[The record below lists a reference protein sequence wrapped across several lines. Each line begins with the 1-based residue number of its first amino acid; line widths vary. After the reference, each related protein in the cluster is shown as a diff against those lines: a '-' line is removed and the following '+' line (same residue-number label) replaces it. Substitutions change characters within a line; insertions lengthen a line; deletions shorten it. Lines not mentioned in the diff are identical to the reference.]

1 MDLQAQDLNTNSRLN
16 QLNPNSFLQSVDK
29 NSIETQQKMQG
40 DKVCKVL
47 KTLEQ
52 SKFLA
57 DYLSQINVVD
67 HNTSHDETEIP
78 CCIAFSTRKIE
89 TRFMNRDLIS
99 RSVEI
104 DKLMAKIDNIEHVL
118 RQNIIT
124 IKEEMSTIG
133 SSLTNEVQNSRGG
146 NHIDIFRE
154 EISKQISD
162 LYPKIIQDINLKHE
176 ENTKSLEQSFSAQV
190 EELKRELTIH
200 QQMLEHVLENQKIAN
215 CQQCLSAPT
224 GGTRMTKNYNTFVK
238 QEEIEYSTVKSPT
251 QQTLQTLQTL
261 ESKLHVKEANE
272 IANEIVEQ
280 GFTFQGPS
288 FDRREIKMQS
298 RSTPSVHT
306 LKKSEQRYILRQNN
320 PKEAHLSITNSEQ
333 SSQSDSAN
341 YLPITKLSG
350 TSKIKRKLIIDVDLE
365 QEIKE
370 ALSNRSNKQLKR

>member
-1 MDLQAQDLNTNSRLN
+1 MDLQAQDFNINSRLN

-29 NSIETQQKMQG
+29 NSIETQQKVQG

-52 SKFLA
+52 SKFLT

-67 HNTSHDETEIP
+67 HNTAHDGTEIP
-78 CCIAFSTRKIE
+78 CCIAFSTRKVE

-133 SSLTNEVQNSRGG
+133 SSLTKEVQNSRGG

-162 LYPKIIQDINLKHE
+162 LYPKIIQDIKLKQE
-176 ENTKSLEQSFSAQV
+176 ESTKSLEQSLSAQV

-251 QQTLQTLQTL
+251 QQTL

-272 IANEIVEQ
+272 IANEIGER

-306 LKKSEQRYILRQNN
+306 LKKQNN
-320 PKEAHLSITNSEQ
+320 SKEAHLSITNSEQ

-350 TSKIKRKLIIDVDLE
+350 TSK

-370 ALSNRSNKQLKR
+370 ALGNRSNKQLKR